1 MRRFDAKHRCP
12 SILTV
17 AEAAG
22 SPLPSVGRCLR
33 GAIDRRR
40 LAHQGRDRN
49 SPAVLAVEEGL
60 VQNTTILL
68 SDDNSAVLEHV
79 GKMLEKE
86 KEFKVVGAI
95 SDGTVVVREYLRL
108 RPDVIILDIS
118 MGDVSGIDIAQDL
131 RDSGCRAK
139 IIFLTVHEDSDFLNA
154 GIGAGGSAYVVKSR
168 LNQDLLSAIDAVLSN
183 KLFVSPNLL
192 Y

>member
-1 MRRFDAKHRCP
+1 VEP
-12 SILTV
+12 
-17 AEAAG
+17 
-22 SPLPSVGRCLR
+22 
-33 GAIDRRR
+33 IDRRR

-86 KEFKVVGAI
+86 KKFKVVGAI

-168 LNQDLLSAIDAVLSN
+168 LNQDLFSAINAVLSN